1 MWLAATSPTQ
11 AEDFPNQPI
20 HLIVPTGAGGI
31 TDVLARLVG
40 ARLSKAATQTV
51 IIENRTGLG
60 GVLGSD
66 YVARSTPDG
75 YTLLFAFPSH
85 TVNAAL
91 FAKLPYDTLDS
102 FAPVTMISTFPGVL
116 EVRPSFPATT
126 LQDLIALAKSS
137 TDPLNYASVGNGSLA
152 FLSAE
157 LLALE
162 AHVALVQAPYKSVPE
177 AALALQSGDVEMF
190 FDTPVTALP
199 LIRAGKVRA
208 LAVTSERRQPAIPD
222 VPAVSETIPGFKAI
236 GWNGVL
242 APRGTPKPVIDR
254 LNQLI
259 VGVLRTPEMQ
269 REMAAMG
276 VEGAGDTPEQ
286 FDAAIRAD
294 IAKWSA
300 LIKRAGIQ
308 PE

>member
-1 MWLAATSPTQ
+1 MWLGATIPTQ
-11 AEDFPNQPI
+11 AEDFPNRPI

-40 ARLSKAATQTV
+40 ERLSKSAGQPV
-51 IIENRTGLG
+51 IVENRSGAG

-66 YVARSTPDG
+66 YVARSAPDG

-91 FAKLPYDTLDS
+91 FAKLPYDTLES
-102 FAPVTMISTFPGVL
+102 FDPVTMISTFPGVL
-116 EVRPSFPATT
+116 EVRPNFPATT
-126 LQDLIALAKSS
+126 LQDLIAVAKSS
-137 TDPLNYASVGNGSLA
+137 ADPLNYASVGNGSLA

-177 AALALQSGDVEMF
+177 AAWALQSGDVEIF

-208 LAVTSERRQPAIPD
+208 LAVTSERRQRTMPD
-222 VPAVSETIPGFKAI
+222 VPAVSETIPGYKAI

-242 APRGTPKPVIDR
+242 APRDTPRPVIER

-259 VGVLRTPEMQ
+259 VDILRTPEMQ
-269 REMAAMG
+269 RDLAAMG
-276 VEGAGDTPEQ
+276 VEGAGNTPEE
-286 FDAAIRAD
+286 FDAAIRSD